1 MKHFRFTLEAVS
13 IVRQRQEQKAV
24 ELYAHTL
31 ANQQKAREA
40 LEKAEREME
49 RAQAELRG
57 QLTRG
62 CQAQQAAQAAAYQ
75 QSLSQHGHDC
85 AAAFETAER
94 RVNAAFK
101 AFLHAR
107 RQREMVDKCFDKQ
120 LARHR
125 RDLARGEQRFLDDL
139 AGRRA
144 SSIFAWKPAESSP

>member
-1 MKHFRFTLEAVS
+1 MKHFQFTLEAVS
-13 IVRQRQEQKAV
+13 IVRQRQEQKAM
-24 ELYAHTL
+24 ELYGHTL

-40 LEKAEREME
+40 LEKAEGELHS
-49 RAQAELRG
+49 AQDELRG

-62 CQAQQAAQAAAYQ
+62 CAAQQAAQALAFQ
-75 QSLSQHGHDC
+75 QTLSLRRHEC

-101 AFLHAR
+101 ALLHAR
-107 RQREMVDKCFDKQ
+107 RQREMVDKCFDRQ

-139 AGRRA
+139 AGRRG
-144 SSIFAWKPAESSP
+144 SSIFAWKPAETS